1 MSGDLVRLEIFKH
14 LFAAIPEEMGA
25 VLQRSSFS
33 PNIKER
39 RDFSCALFNAAGEM
53 IAQAAH
59 IPVHLGAM
67 PLSVQ
72 SAIQSTRFAAGDML
86 ILNDPYQGGTHLPD
100 ITLIAPIFA
109 GEALV
114 GFVANRAHHADVG
127 GMAPGSMPIA
137 RELIQEGLI
146 LPPVKLIEGGTIQQ
160 GIWDIIM
167 RNTRSPW
174 ERGGDLR
181 AQIAANRRGVG
192 RFAALIA
199 KHGLEQ
205 IERYSRALLAY
216 TERLSRTLLSAIPDG
231 SYAFEDYLDD
241 DGISEQPIKIRVAV
255 RIQGDGATV
264 DFAGSDPQAR
274 GSVNAVYA
282 ITLSAV
288 YYVFRC
294 LLASEVPNNS
304 GSLRA
309 IQVLAPEGS
318 IVNAR
323 PPAPVA
329 GGNVETSQRIVDV
342 LLGALA
348 QAVPERIPAASQGT
362 MNNTL
367 VGGWDPVR
375 GRAYTYYETIGGG
388 MGARPTSNGPSAIHS
403 HMTNTL
409 NTPAEAMEYAYP
421 IQVLRYELR
430 QGSGGVG
437 KFCGG
442 EGLRRDLLLQ
452 ADATASLLSDR
463 RRGQPYGLASGQPGA
478 RGENVLIRA
487 GKETALPSKGEVELQ
502 AGDILSIR
510 TPGGGGWGKPD
521 N

>member
-1 MSGDLVRLEIFKH
+1 MSSELIRLEIFKH
-14 LFAAIPEEMGA
+14 LFASIPEEMGA

-39 RDFSCALFNAAGEM
+39 CDFSCALFDAAGEM

-72 SAIQSTRFAAGDML
+72 SAIQSTDFTEGDML
-86 ILNDPYQGGTHLPD
+86 ILNDPYRGGTHLPD
-100 ITLIAPIFA
+100 LTLIAPIFS
-109 GEALV
+109 GGALV
-114 GFVANRAHHADVG
+114 GFAANRAHHADVG
-127 GMAPGSMPIA
+127 GMVPGSMPIA

-146 LPPVKLIEGGTIQQ
+146 IPPVKLIQAGVVQQ
-160 GIWDIIM
+160 GVWDLIL

-181 AQIAANRRGVG
+181 AQIAANLRGVE

-199 KHGLEQ
+199 KYGLDEVQ
-205 IERYSRALLAY
+205 RYSQALLVY
-216 TERLSRTLLSAIPDG
+216 TERLTRALIAGMPEG
-231 SYAFEDYLDD
+231 HYEFEDVLDD
-241 DGISEQPIKIRVAV
+241 DGIGEVPIKIRVAV
-255 RIQGDGATV
+255 HIHGDQARV
-264 DFAGSDPQAR
+264 DFSGSDPQVR

-294 LLASEVPNNS
+294 LVDSEVPNNT

-309 IQVLAPEGS
+309 IQVIAPEGS
-318 IVNAR
+318 VVNAR

-348 QAVPERIPAASQGT
+348 QALPEKIPAASQGT

-367 VGGWDPVR
+367 IGGRDPLR
-375 GRAYTYYETIGGG
+375 RREFTYYETIGGG
-388 MGARPTSNGPSAIHS
+388 MGARPGSHGPSAIHS

-409 NTPAEAMEYAYP
+409 NTPVEAMEYAYP
-421 IQVLRYELR
+421 LQIVRYELR
-430 QGSGGVG
+430 SGSGGAG
-437 KFCGG
+437 RFHGG
-442 EGLRRDLLLQ
+442 EGLRRDLLLLV
-452 ADATASLLSDR
+452 DATASLLSER
-463 RRGQPYGLASGQPGA
+463 RRSRPYGLAGGEAGA
-478 RGENVLIRA
+478 NGENVLIRD
-487 GKETALPSKGEVELQ
+487 GEEQPLPAKGQSELR
-502 AGDILSIR
+502 AGDVLSIR
-510 TPGGGGWGKPD
+510 TPGGGGWGKM
-521 N
+521 

>member
-1 MSGDLVRLEIFKH
+1 VSSDLIRVEIFKH

-72 SAIQSTRFAAGDML
+72 AAIRAADFAESDML

-100 ITLIAPIFA
+100 ITLIAPVFA
-109 GEALV
+109 DGKLA
-114 GFVANRAHHADVG
+114 GFAANRAHHADVG
-127 GMAPGSMPIA
+127 GIAPGSMPIA

-146 LPPVKLIEGGTIQQ
+146 IPPVKLIAGGVLQQ
-160 GIWDIIM
+160 GIWDLIL

-174 ERGGDLR
+174 ERSGDLH
-181 AQIAANRRGVG
+181 AQIAANQRGVA
-192 RFAALIA
+192 RLAALIA
-199 KHGLEQ
+199 KYGSDE
-205 IERYSRALLAY
+205 IESYGQALLAY
-216 TERLSRTLLSAIPDG
+216 TGRLTRALLAEIPDG

-241 DGISEQPIKIRVAV
+241 DGIGDQPIKIRVTI
-255 RIQGDGATV
+255 RIEGDVASV
-264 DFAGSDPQAR
+264 DFAGSDPQAA

-294 LLASEVPNNS
+294 LVASEVPNNS

-309 IQVLAPEGS
+309 IEVLAPEGS

-348 QAVPERIPAASQGT
+348 QALPGCIPAASQGT

-367 VGGWDPVR
+367 IGGWDPVR
-375 GRAYTYYETIGGG
+375 RRAYTYYETIGGG
-388 MGARPTSNGPSAIHS
+388 MGARPESNGPSTIHS

-409 NTPAEAMEYAYP
+409 NTPVEAMEYAYP
-421 IQVLRYELR
+421 IQVARYEVR
-430 QGSGGVG
+430 DGSGGQG
-437 KFCGG
+437 RFSGG
-442 EGLRRDLLLQ
+442 DGLRRDLLLQ
-452 ADATASLLSDR
+452 ADATASLLSER
-463 RRGQPYGLASGQPGA
+463 RRLQPYGLASGQPGA
-478 RGENVLIRA
+478 RGENVLIRD
-487 GKETALPSKGEVELQ
+487 GQETPLPSKGEVELR

-510 TPGGGGWGKPD
+510 TPGGGGWGKAPA
-521 N
+521 